1 MAASVEATQIC
12 ANLARLLRSERE
24 RQGISLNSL
33 AEQAGIS
40 RQTVS
45 FIESQERNPTI
56 MTLLRI
62 TQVLGMPLEDLIAR
76 ARSAQAPR
84 KK

>member
-56 MTLLRI
+56 LTLLRI
-62 TQVLGMPLEDLIAR
+62 TQVLGLPLEDLIAR
-76 ARSAQAPR
+76 ARSGQAPR